1 MLMLMRHGNH
11 GIEDYH
17 SDFYNDWEGFQSG
30 PYVDLAFT
38 SKLMGVRTPK
48 VWDPAQ
54 QALVDAPEGVQLYEQ
69 IDNGRMPVFD
79 TGLLSHIDPSD
90 QGTSELDKPGEV
102 TSLPW
107 GQLVFDYFTALPLRS
122 EGPYYLPPGVGEFQ
136 LDESAGPRVDMDG
149 LRVHGRI
156 DINAAV
162 WKVQA
167 GLPLVPADDLP
178 EVYRSK
184 VRLYAQLDDDGD
196 RATPIDEELAK
207 SIVAYREVRELRGQ
221 DSGTTGDYGSTA
233 VDGEGKGL
241 GRDWNM
247 SHVPFRRGSGFMTVG
262 ELANVRHRGATVEP
276 PDSPE
281 TGMVGYSKYRMDSGV
296 LDSAVAQQDYVA
308 AVSKLVALGD
318 WVNVRSHVFTVY
330 GVLRGEEDASIEV
343 PGDWQLQERLRVE
356 GVNARAVRFQ
366 ETVDRL
372 PMFMGERVPARIG
385 ERVIARY
392 GDVQSD

>member
-1 MLMLMRHGNH
+1 
-11 GIEDYH
+11 
-17 SDFYNDWEGFQSG
+17 
-30 PYVDLAFT
+30 
-38 SKLMGVRTPK
+38 
-48 VWDPAQ
+48 
-54 QALVDAPEGVQLYEQ
+54 VDAPQGVQLYEQ

-90 QGTSELDKPGEV
+90 QGTAALDQPGEV

-122 EGPYYLPPGVGEFQ
+122 EGPYYMAPGVGDFQ

-156 DINAAV
+156 DINAAA

-167 GLPLVPADDLP
+167 GLPLMPADDLP

-184 VRLYAQLDDDGD
+184 VSLFAQLNDDGD
-196 RATPIDEELAK
+196 KAAPIDDELAK
-207 SIVAYREVRELRGQ
+207 SIVAYREVRGIREL
-221 DSGTTGDYGSTA
+221 DSSTTGDYGTTA

-241 GRDWNM
+241 GRGWNM

-262 ELANVRHRGATVEP
+262 ELANVRHRQATVEP
-276 PDSPE
+276 DGFP
-281 TGMVGYSKYRMDSGV
+281 GAGIVGYSKYRMDSGA
-296 LDSAVAQQDYVA
+296 LDWPVAQQDYVA

-318 WVNVRSHVFTVY
+318 WVTVRSHVFTVY

-343 PGDWQLQERLRVE
+343 PGDWQEQERLQVE
-356 GVNARAVRFQ
+356 DVNSRAVRFQ

-372 PMFMGERVPARIG
+372 PMFMGERVPTRIG